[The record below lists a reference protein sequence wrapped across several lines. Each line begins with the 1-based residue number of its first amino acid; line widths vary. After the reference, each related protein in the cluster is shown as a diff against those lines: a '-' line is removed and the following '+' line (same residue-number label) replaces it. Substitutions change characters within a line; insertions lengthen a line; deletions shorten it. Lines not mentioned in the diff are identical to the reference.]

1 MRIKRITGVL
11 IIILSSH
18 VGISQFFD
26 FNLFKPSVN
35 ATAQQLFYNGYDST
49 SLGVSDVQVS
59 TLIPI
64 RKKFDVD
71 IDFSNVFKSKG
82 IKSAFKNMVKPK
94 FTQTFARFGAGYR
107 ILESNTFNGPQ
118 ELYNFS
124 AGITGIRLQMRELKF
139 RFLFYSVNVR
149 LQEQLGKYGGISPS
163 VSGLIGSARIIDFR
177 TGLFYGAYGNYFG
190 GRFFPAPVIVLYH
203 KLSRKS
209 SFLLA
214 FPYQVQYSFDAAKVR
229 QSFTASVNG
238 LSTGI
243 HNDSILPQV
252 PDDRLNFAQGSFR
265 FSTQSRFKLAKKTF
279 LYLEAGWQDFNRAQ
293 YFKGYE
299 VINSYS
305 FLGNVFIKARLTL
318 VFSRSL
324 FNSSVFDIDL

>member
-1 MRIKRITGVL
+1 MR
-11 IIILSSH
+11 
-18 VGISQFFD
+18 
-26 FNLFKPSVN
+26 
-35 ATAQQLFYNGYDST
+35 
-49 SLGVSDVQVS
+49 
-59 TLIPI
+59 
-64 RKKFDVD
+64 
-71 IDFSNVFKSKG
+71 
-82 IKSAFKNMVKPK
+82 
-94 FTQTFARFGAGYR
+94 
-107 ILESNTFNGPQ
+107 
-118 ELYNFS
+118 
-124 AGITGIRLQMRELKF
+124 LK
-139 RFLFYSVNVR
+139 
-149 LQEQLGKYGGISPS
+149 
-163 VSGLIGSARIIDFR
+163 
-177 TGLFYGAYGNYFG
+177 
-190 GRFFPAPVIVLYH
+190 VIVLYH

>member
-1 MRIKRITGVL
+1 MRIKRITAIFIITL
-11 IIILSSH
+11 ISQI
-18 VGISQFFD
+18 GASQFFD

-64 RKKFDVD
+64 HKKFDVD
-71 IDFSNVFKSKG
+71 IDFNNIFKSRG
-82 IKSAFKNMVKPK
+82 IKSAFKNMLKPK

-107 ILESNTFNGPQ
+107 TLESNTFNGPQ
-118 ELYNFS
+118 QLYNFS
-124 AGITGIRLQMRELKF
+124 AGITGIRLQMRQLKF
-139 RFLFYSVNVR
+139 RFLFYSLNLR
-149 LQEQLGKYGGISPS
+149 LQEQLGKYGSISPS
-163 VSGLIGSARIIDFR
+163 VSGLIGSARIIDYR
-177 TGLFYGAYGNYFG
+177 TGLFYGVYGNYFG
-190 GRFFPAPVIVLYH
+190 GRFFPIPVIAFYH
-203 KLSRKS
+203 QLSRKS

-214 FPYQVQYSFDAAKVR
+214 FPYQAQYSFDIASVK

-243 HNDSILPQV
+243 HNDSILPATQN
-252 PDDRLNFAQGSFR
+252 DRLNFAYGSFR

-299 VINSYS
+299 IINNYS
-305 FLGNVFIKARLTL
+305 FEGNLFVKARLTVVL
-318 VFSRSL
+318 GKSL
-324 FNSSVFDIDL
+324 FNPSVFDIDL